1 MKDYNELLESLE
13 DITSQM
19 QMDKVTIKQVL
30 ETLKSLTKYYEKK
43 TR

>member
-13 DITSQM
+13 DITNQM

-30 ETLKSLTKYYEKK
+30 ETLKSLTKYYENK